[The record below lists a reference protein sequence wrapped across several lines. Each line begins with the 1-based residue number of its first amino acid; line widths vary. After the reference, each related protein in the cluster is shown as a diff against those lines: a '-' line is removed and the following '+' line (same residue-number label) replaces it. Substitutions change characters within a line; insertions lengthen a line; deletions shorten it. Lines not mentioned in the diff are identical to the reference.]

1 MKVLKR
7 TYYVF
12 LTLVEEEDSDKRI
25 CLSLLI

>member
-1 MKVLKR
+1 MNVLKR

-12 LTLVEEEDSDKRI
+12 FTLVVGKDSDKRI